1 LAKTTKQ
8 DATLN
13 ASLLTPDAE
22 APASPRIALGE
33 QGYPGLRVAL
43 GNITEEANRKLR
55 MPYLVREINEMKKD
69 SAVAA
74 ALSFYKTMLGR
85 VKWNVKAPVGADDT
99 LIERTAFVR
108 SCMNDME
115 HSWFDFISSMMS
127 VIDYGWCVNEKVY
140 KRRTKK
146 TSKYNDGLVGWKALP
161 VRAQSSWYKWRF
173 TDDGRYLTHF
183 VQDLNALN
191 QSGQYNTLMGKYGAF
206 VEIPREKFMLFR
218 TSPENGNIEGA
229 PALKSA
235 WVAWRYKKEI
245 ETQEMIGI
253 GRDLGGLLNIE
264 IPAAYMSPDASPAHK
279 AVYEDYKK
287 AVRNVAVGEQ
297 SGIITPSDVD
307 ETTKAKLFKVDLLTS
322 QGGKSYDTSTIIQ
335 RYTSNI
341 LVCLFADLLQLGNNS
356 TGSFA
361 LAGSKE
367 NIVTYAL
374 DFRLREIKNVL
385 DNDLIKQTF
394 EMNQWDTSV
403 LPEFVYEPLDSV
415 DIESL
420 GKFIQQT
427 MAVGALEANREV
439 LNIVRT
445 TIGATAFP
453 DDKEPMLEYMN
464 KPTSRAGDGYATDT
478 GGLNGTSDSAP
489 TKDNTASNKANK

>member
-13 ASLLTPDAE
+13 TSLLTQDAE

-43 GNITEEANRKLR
+43 GSIVEESNRKLR

-99 LIERTAFVR
+99 LIERTAFIR
-108 SCMNDME
+108 TCMNDME
-115 HSWFDFISSMMS
+115 HSWFDFISSLMS

-146 TSKYNDGLVGWKALP
+146 TSKYNDNLVGWKSLP
-161 VRAQSSWYKWRF
+161 VRAQSSWYKWKF

-191 QSGQYNTLMGKYGAF
+191 QSGQYNNLAKDGS
-206 VEIPREKFMLFR
+206 VINIPREKFLLFR
-218 TSPENGNIEGA
+218 TSPENGNIEGT

-245 ETQEMIGI
+245 ETQEMLGI
-253 GRDLGGLLNIE
+253 GRDLGGLLTIG

-297 SGIITPSDVD
+297 SGIIIPSDCD
-307 ETTKAKLFKVDLLTS
+307 ETSKKELFSVKLLTS
-322 QGGKSYDTSTIIQ
+322 DGGKSYNTSDIIQ

-374 DFRLREIKNVL
+374 DYRLREIKNVL

-403 LPEFVYEPLDSV
+403 LPEFVYEPLDAISLDELGKYV
-415 DIESL
+415 QRVGAVGMIES
-420 GKFIQQT
+420 
-427 MAVGALEANREV
+427 NRDV

-445 TIGATAFP
+445 AMGADPFP
-453 DDKEPMLEYMN
+453 ESDEPHEEYM
-464 KPTSRAGDGYATDT
+464 KDATSRASEGMQSGMPSGTGDAT
-478 GGLNGTSDSAP
+478 GSSGNASTS
-489 TKDNTASNKANK
+489 NTENK

>member
-1 LAKTTKQ
+1 MKKKAE
-8 DATLN
+8 TLD

-22 APASPRIALGE
+22 ANQPPRIAMGE
-33 QGYPGLRVAL
+33 QGYLGLKQAL
-43 GNITEEANRKLR
+43 GKITEEANTRLQ
-55 MPYLVREINEMKKD
+55 MPHLIKEINEMKKD

-85 VKWNVKAPVGADDT
+85 VKWGVKAPVGASPEVV
-99 LIERTAFVR
+99 ERAKFIA
-108 SCMNDME
+108 SCMDDME
-115 HSWFDFISSMMS
+115 DSWFDFIMSMLS

-161 VRAQSSWYKWRF
+161 VRSQASWKEWKF

-183 VQDLNALN
+183 VQDLNTLN
-191 QSGQYNTLMGKYGAF
+191 RSGQFNALSAKNGSTI
-206 VEIPREKFMLFR
+206 EIPRDKFMLFR
-218 TSPENGNIEGA
+218 TSPENGNYEGT

-245 ETQEMIGI
+245 ETQEMLGI
-253 GRDLGGLLNIE
+253 GRDLGGLLKIK

-287 AVRNVAVGEQ
+287 ATRNVSQGEQ
-297 SGIITPSDVD
+297 SGIIIPSDCD
-307 ETTKAKLFKVDLLTS
+307 EASKKELFDVDLLTS
-322 QGGKSYDTSTIIQ
+322 QGGKSYDTSSIIQ

-341 LVCLFADLLQLGNNS
+341 LVCLFADLLQLGNNA

-367 NIVTYAL
+367 SIITYAL
-374 DFRLREIKNVL
+374 DYRLREIKNVL

-394 EMNQWDTSV
+394 QMNQWDTTV
-403 LPEFVYEPLDSV
+403 LPEFVYEPLD
-415 DIESL
+415 DIDLETMS
-420 GKFIQQT
+420 KAIQRVG
-427 MAVGALEANREV
+427 AVGLLEADREV
-439 LNIVRT
+439 LNIIRKS
-445 TIGATAFP
+445 IGATPMP
-453 DDKEPMLEYMN
+453 DDMEPREEYMS
-464 KPTSRAGDGYATDT
+464 KDTSRSGDGMESGLPSGT
-478 GGLNGTSDSAP
+478 GNKNGSEGDSSVS
-489 TKDNTASNKANK
+489 NTEN